1 MRRNKPEILIRPS
14 LLFLLLL
21 LLLLLSVQL
30 VRDDDLPVA
39 VAASARPA
47 WRKEEG
53 VTFSLSEPPRDWI
66 SHCEGEPTSNLSTS
80 SNSMMLP
87 DVTIF
92 MNNLDQI

>member
-14 LLFLLLL
+14 LLFL

-47 WRKEEG
+47 WHGEEEG
-53 VTFSLSEPPRDWI
+53 FTFSRSEPTWDWI
-66 SHCEGEPTSNLSTS
+66 SHCQGEPTSNLSTS
-80 SNSMMLP
+80 SNS
-87 DVTIF
+87 TA
-92 MNNLDQI
+92 